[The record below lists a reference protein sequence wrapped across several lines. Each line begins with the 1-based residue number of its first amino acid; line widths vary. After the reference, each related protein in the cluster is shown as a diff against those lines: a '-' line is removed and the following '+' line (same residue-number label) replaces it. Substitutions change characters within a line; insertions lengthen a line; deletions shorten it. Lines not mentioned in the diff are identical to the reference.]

1 MRDFLSTMPL
11 ISALRHK
18 SMRPRHWSLLMTA
31 TKKQFTPP
39 HEDPSMKLRQL
50 IELSLHEFIA
60 DVEEI
65 CDQVRRHGCCCC
77 CWRRLTFLVRECP
90 PPSPPGAPPQALKE
104 EKMEETLAKLKE
116 TWGGIV
122 FLSDP
127 YKEGSDVRLLKI
139 GEEDFETL
147 EADQLAVQ
155 NMMASRYLATFE
167 EEITGWQKSL
177 AMVSEVLLS
186 LTEIQRK
193 WSYLEPLFIGS
204 DEVRKELP
212 AEATRFEGI
221 DEGVKIVLRDAGA
234 TKLVNP
240 ACNKPGLFKE
250 LERLQG
256 QLDQCEKAL
265 ADFLD
270 GKRRQ

>member
-1 MRDFLSTMPL
+1 VCTCGR
-11 ISALRHK
+11 
-18 SMRPRHWSLLMTA
+18 
-31 TKKQFTPP
+31 
-39 HEDPSMKLRQL
+39 
-50 IELSLHEFIA
+50 
-60 DVEEI
+60 
-65 CDQVRRHGCCCC
+65 
-77 CWRRLTFLVRECP
+77 
-90 PPSPPGAPPQALKE
+90 
-104 EKMEETLAKLKE
+104 TLAKLKE
-116 TWGGIV
+116 TWAGIN

-127 YKEGSDVRLLKI
+127 YKAGSEVRLLKI

-155 NMMASRYLATFE
+155 NMMASRFLATFE

-204 DEVRKELP
+204 EEVRKELP
-212 AEATRFEGI
+212 AEAVRFEAI
-221 DEGVKIVLRDAGA
+221 DKGVKAVLADAGA
-234 TKLVNP
+234 IQNVLN
-240 ACNKPGLFKE
+240 ACNAAGLFKE

-270 GKRRQ
+270 GKRRQVSRAPLISCARWALIIGSFHGRIS